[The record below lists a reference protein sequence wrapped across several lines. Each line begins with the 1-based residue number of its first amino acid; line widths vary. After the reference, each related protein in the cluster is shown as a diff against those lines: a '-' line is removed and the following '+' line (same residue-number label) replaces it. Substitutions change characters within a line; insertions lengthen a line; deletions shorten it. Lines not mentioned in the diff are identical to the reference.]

1 MKKLTLLALL
11 GIFGGTAGG
20 YLAASQTAVPAQL
33 AVVDIQSLIKK
44 SAANGQTEAD
54 AKALTARIK
63 AATGKL
69 VAQGM
74 IVIDSQSVIDAPEE
88 AYVSVD

>member
-1 MKKLTLLALL
+1 MKKSILCAVL
-11 GIFGGTAGG
+11 GILGGTAGG

-44 SAANGQTEAD
+44 STVNGQTEAD

-63 AATGKL
+63 AATAKL

-88 AYVSVD
+88 AYVSVE